1 MFWLAVFTEFGLKA
15 FKTGRTNGNAWCNR
29 DKEITSP
36 QAHLAYYMVHF
47 EQMLVLSE
55 TQNVNILNQNLTLGV
70 PSLQNFWALVVF
82 KRVFLKFIIPLFT
95 SDYSK

>member
-1 MFWLAVFTEFGLKA
+1 MCWLAVFTEIGLKA
-15 FKTGRTNGNAWCNR
+15 FKTGCTNGDAWCNR

-55 TQNVNILNQNLTLGV
+55 TQNVNFLHQNLTLRV
-70 PSLQNFWALVVF
+70 RPLQNYWMLAVF
-82 KRVFLKFIIPLFT
+82 KRVFLKFIT
-95 SDYSK
+95 S

>member
-1 MFWLAVFTEFGLKA
+1 MGVFTEIGLKA
-15 FKTGRTNGNAWCNR
+15 FKTGCTDVDAWCNR

-55 TQNVNILNQNLTLGV
+55 TQNVNILDQNLTLGV

-82 KRVFLKFIIPLFT
+82 KRVFFKVYNPFI
-95 SDYSK
+95 YK

>member
-1 MFWLAVFTEFGLKA
+1 MFWLAVFTDFGLKA

-70 PSLQNFWALVVF
+70 PSLQNSWTLVVF
-82 KRVFLKFIIPLFT
+82 KRVFFKVYNPFI
-95 SDYSK
+95 YK